1 MDILKEYYMNTNNDP
16 SEEIVEMLME
26 LFVRDVVFPS
36 HWRLLNHTSD
46 KRLDTNDMMI

>member
-1 MDILKEYYMNTNNDP
+1 MDILMEYYMNTNNDP

-36 HWRLLNHTSD
+36 HWRLLSAVVCNIESY
-46 KRLDTNDMMI
+46 IW